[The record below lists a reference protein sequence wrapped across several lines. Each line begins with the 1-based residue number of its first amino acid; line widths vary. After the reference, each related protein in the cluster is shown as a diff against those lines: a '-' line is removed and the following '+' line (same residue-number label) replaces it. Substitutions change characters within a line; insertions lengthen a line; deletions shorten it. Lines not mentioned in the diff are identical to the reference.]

1 MMRLPVPWIGIDDP
15 LPHASLALDS
25 PNGLLAA
32 GSDLSP
38 ERVLEAYK
46 GGIFPWFSE
55 GQPVL
60 WWSPDPR
67 MVLYTDELRITRSFS
82 KTLKALR
89 YNSQL
94 VVKTDTAF
102 ESVMRACA
110 EPRNG
115 QDGTWI
121 TEEMI
126 ATYKS
131 LNERG
136 IAHSVELWDG
146 EQLVGGLY
154 GMNIGRM
161 FYGESMF
168 ARQND
173 ASKIALTGLVT
184 ILTANGCPMID
195 CQQNTAHL
203 ASMGG
208 REISRRQFL
217 DRLEVLTAEPKFKWP
232 SGEISLNVLT

>member
-1 MMRLPVPWIGIDDP
+1 MMRLPVPWVDINDP
-15 LPHASLALDS
+15 LPHASTALDS

-32 GSDLSP
+32 GTDLSP

-46 GGIFPWFSE
+46 GGVFPWFSE

-82 KTLKALR
+82 KTLKAQR
-89 YNSQL
+89 YNCQL
-94 VVKTDTAF
+94 VLKTDTAF

-126 ATYKS
+126 ATYKN
-131 LNERG
+131 LHERG
-136 IAHSVELWDG
+136 IAHSVELWNG
-146 EQLVGGLY
+146 NSLVGGLY
-154 GMNIGRM
+154 GLNIGRM

-217 DRLEVLTAEPKFKWP
+217 DRLEVLTSEPKFEWP
-232 SGEISLNVLT
+232 TGEISITPFT

>member
-1 MMRLPVPWIGIDDP
+1 MMRLPVPWVGIDDP
-15 LPHASLALDS
+15 LPHASTALDS

-32 GSDLSP
+32 GTDLSP

-89 YNSQL
+89 YNCQL
-94 VVKTDTAF
+94 LVKTDTAF
-102 ESVMRACA
+102 EAVMRACA

-126 ATYKS
+126 ATYKT
-131 LNERG
+131 LHERG

-146 EQLVGGLY
+146 ADLVGGLY

-168 ARQND
+168 ARQSD

-217 DRLEVLTAEPKFKWP
+217 DQLEILTCEPKFAWP
-232 SGEISLNVLT
+232 NGEISLTPFS